1 MTCLESTSSS
11 LFNSVQEKASNA
23 IMRLTDTI
31 QNMISTDIP
40 LVQTGITEAEQSID
54 LTSSMNKATPANV
67 LSTEILVSFIPRK
80 MRLIIIKP

>member
-1 MTCLESTSSS
+1 LTSLESISSS

-40 LVQTGITEAEQSID
+40 LVQIGITEAEQS
-54 LTSSMNKATPANV
+54 
-67 LSTEILVSFIPRK
+67 TEIPVSFIQRK
-80 MRLIIIKP
+80 MMLIIIKI